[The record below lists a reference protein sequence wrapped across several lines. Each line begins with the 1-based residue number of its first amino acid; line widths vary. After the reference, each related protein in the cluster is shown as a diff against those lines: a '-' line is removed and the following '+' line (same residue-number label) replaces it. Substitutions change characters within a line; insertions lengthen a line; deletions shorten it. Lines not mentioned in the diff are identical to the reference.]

1 MGVYIDICE
10 SDIKL
15 EYVVA
20 DASARKDF
28 MKEKREE
35 SMDYQYIREDVIAEV
50 IEKDPLIRGISFGVP
65 GVVDGG
71 IVESCDVESLTGV
84 DIKGNIKRRFGIEA
98 EVRNDMDFISY
109 GIYSGASVEGDLATI
124 FFPTDENGCV
134 GAGFIIGGKVIN
146 GSSQYSG
153 ELSYIAEAFGIS
165 RKHQEEM
172 RRDRGEF
179 CDLVFKMV
187 MIVIGTVDP
196 EKIVIMGND
205 INSEELMRVWS
216 KCNEVISKKHIPD
229 ISIDS
234 NIERNYAKGLVSIAL
249 NKLQFPI
256 SMDLQEE
263 K

>member
-1 MGVYIDICE
+1 
-10 SDIKL
+10 
-15 EYVVA
+15 
-20 DASARKDF
+20 
-28 MKEKREE
+28 
-35 SMDYQYIREDVIAEV
+35 
-50 IEKDPLIRGISFGVP
+50 
-65 GVVDGG
+65 
-71 IVESCDVESLTGV
+71 
-84 DIKGNIKRRFGIEA
+84 
-98 EVRNDMDFISY
+98 
-109 GIYSGASVEGDLATI
+109 
-124 FFPTDENGCV
+124 
-134 GAGFIIGGKVIN
+134 
-146 GSSQYSG
+146 
-153 ELSYIAEAFGIS
+153 
-165 RKHQEEM
+165 
-172 RRDRGEF
+172 
-179 CDLVFKMV
+179 MV